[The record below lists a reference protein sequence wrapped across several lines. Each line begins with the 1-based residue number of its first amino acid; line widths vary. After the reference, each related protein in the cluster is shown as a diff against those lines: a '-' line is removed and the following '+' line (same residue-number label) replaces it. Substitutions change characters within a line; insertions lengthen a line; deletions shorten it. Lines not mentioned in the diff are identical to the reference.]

1 MVSLAGIDEPMPK
14 GHQQPG
20 RMHQEQ
26 EKDKYRT
33 RSLKITRTML
43 QEMGYTE
50 GCEGC
55 RYAQTGME
63 ENRSH
68 SEKCRKRIEEQLRK
82 TEDGMRK
89 LKEQES
95 RRKAAEERKESD
107 RAAVSGC
114 TKGNEEKQGRH
125 WHDDRSHG

>member
-1 MVSLAGIDEPMPK
+1 
-14 GHQQPG
+14 
-20 RMHQEQ
+20 
-26 EKDKYRT
+26 
-33 RSLKITRTML
+33 
-43 QEMGYTE
+43 
-50 GCEGC
+50 
-55 RYAQTGME
+55 ME

-114 TKGNEEKQGRH
+114 TKGNEEKHEAKSSNRGDIGMMTEVMANGGRH
-125 WHDDRSHG
+125 N